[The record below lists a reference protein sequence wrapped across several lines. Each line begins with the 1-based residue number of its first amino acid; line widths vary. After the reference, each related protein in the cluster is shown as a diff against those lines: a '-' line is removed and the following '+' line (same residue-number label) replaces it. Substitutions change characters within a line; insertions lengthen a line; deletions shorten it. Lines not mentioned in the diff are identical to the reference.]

1 MAIKLA
7 LLLID
12 TNCSPL
18 TIQFKILI
26 SLFLFFFKIQVLWHL
41 DHFRNSIDLFTGH
54 YCTKATTTC
63 VFCSLSHLFSQL
75 KNSTRNALNAD
86 QLRFALAHTFSAQ
99 RRFQLGLMDDAIEC
113 FEHILQ
119 RLHFHCVHTQ
129 IKEEEC
135 NAFHCL
141 SHGLFSM
148 RLIERRFCT
157 HCGTT
162 EARTPYNQYVQYVS
176 TPALIEKASSF
187 RNNPTIKLSF
197 GSMVRLVSTQGEIRD
212 CSVASCG
219 SRVQLRKT
227 LLNAP
232 KVLAIGLNYENE
244 RPSIDQIA
252 DVFKLVDT
260 FIRLSDVSLFCF
272 LLVF

>member
-1 MAIKLA
+1 
-7 LLLID
+7 
-12 TNCSPL
+12 
-18 TIQFKILI
+18 
-26 SLFLFFFKIQVLWHL
+26 
-41 DHFRNSIDLFTGH
+41 
-54 YCTKATTTC
+54 
-63 VFCSLSHLFSQL
+63 
-75 KNSTRNALNAD
+75 
-86 QLRFALAHTFSAQ
+86 
-99 RRFQLGLMDDAIEC
+99 MDDCIEC

-129 IKEEEC
+129 IAEEEC

-141 SHGLFSM
+141 SHALFAM
-148 RLIERRFCT
+148 KIIERRFCT
-157 HCGTT
+157 HCGKC

-176 TPALIEKASSF
+176 TPALIERAAAYSTGNQQK
-187 RNNPTIKLSF
+187 IKLSF

-212 CSVASCG
+212 CAVASCG

-252 DVFKLVDT
+252 DVFKLIDT
-260 FIRLSDVSLFCF
+260 FIRLSDVSGLAFSTFSTFFTCLSITVNDLLMIFF
-272 LLVF
+272 LSFDRLNSNTFEMHWNIGNTFEQIQPHSNKSTFEIPTNSHSNNPAGLRDRCSELDLKLRRSEL

>member
-1 MAIKLA
+1 MR
-7 LLLID
+7 
-12 TNCSPL
+12 SM
-18 TIQFKILI
+18 LI
-26 SLFLFFFKIQVLWHL
+26 SKFLKRKKNKLKIKFLNFL
-41 DHFRNSIDLFTGH
+41 
-54 YCTKATTTC
+54 
-63 VFCSLSHLFSQL
+63 LS
-75 KNSTRNALNAD
+75 R
-86 QLRFALAHTFSAQ
+86 LRRALASTYHAQ
-99 RRFQLGLMDDAIEC
+99 RRFQLGLMDDCIEC

-157 HCGTT
+157 HCGKV
-162 EARTPYNQYVQYVS
+162 EARVPYNQYVQYVS
-176 TPALIEKASSF
+176 TPALIEKSS
-187 RNNPTIKLSF
+187 NYNTQKIKLSF

-212 CSVASCG
+212 CSVSNCG

-260 FIRLSDVSLFCF
+260 FIRLSDVSVLLNEFVFLFLF
-272 LLVF
+272 F

>member
-1 MAIKLA
+1 M
-7 LLLID
+7 
-12 TNCSPL
+12 
-18 TIQFKILI
+18 
-26 SLFLFFFKIQVLWHL
+26 
-41 DHFRNSIDLFTGH
+41 DHFRNAIDLFSGH
-54 YCTKATTTC
+54 YCTSATTAC
-63 VFCSLSHLFSQL
+63 VFCSLSNLFGQL

-86 QLRFALAHTFSAQ
+86 QLRRALAHTFSAQ
-99 RRFQLGLMDDAIEC
+99 RRFQLGLMDDCIEC

-129 IKEEEC
+129 IAEEEC

-141 SHGLFSM
+141 SHALFAM
-148 RLIERRFCT
+148 KIIERRFCT
-157 HCGTT
+157 HCGKC
-162 EARTPYNQYVQYVS
+162 EARAPYNQYVQYVS
-176 TPALIEKASSF
+176 TPALIERAAAYSGSSQQK
-187 RNNPTIKLSF
+187 IKLSF

-252 DVFKLVDT
+252 DVFKLIDT
-260 FIRLSDVSLFCF
+260 FIRLSDVSAAPPAELAFQLPLMTC
-272 LLVF
+272 